1 MRARTFLGTLLP
13 CLILLAESG
22 VAEVALSESDL
33 QHHRWV
39 LESIDGEPLSQE
51 NTASLVPELDF
62 GEQMHVSGNTG
73 CNQYSGKAVLR
84 DGFFLIESMLA
95 TQRSCS
101 ARQNDLELKLQTL
114 LGHES
119 AISLGP
125 NGSLTLRSASTL
137 LVFRLQDWKQ

>member
-1 MRARTFLGTLLP
+1 MRIWSFQGTFLFCVFLLG
-13 CLILLAESG
+13 ESG
-22 VAEVALSESDL
+22 MAEVAVTESEL

-39 LESIDGEPLSQE
+39 LESIDGEAVLQE
-51 NTASLVPELDF
+51 NTESLLPELDF

-101 ARQNDLELKLQTL
+101 ARQNALELKLQTL

-119 AISLGP
+119 AISLAP
-125 NGSLTLRSASTL
+125 DGSLTLRSASTV
-137 LVFRLQDWKQ
+137 LVFSLQDWMQ

>member
-1 MRARTFLGTLLP
+1 MRARNLLAT
-13 CLILLAESG
+13 ILLCILLLGETGMADIA
-22 VAEVALSESDL
+22 VTESDL

-39 LESIDGEPLSQE
+39 LESIDGEALQLE
-51 NTASLVPELDF
+51 NTESQLPDLDF

-84 DGFFLIESMLA
+84 DGFFLIESMIA

-101 ARQNDLELKLQTL
+101 AQQNDIELKLQTV

-125 NGSLTLRSASTL
+125 NGSLTLRSASSL

>member
-1 MRARTFLGTLLP
+1 MQARNLLTTILLCTLFLGQDGIADMAVT
-13 CLILLAESG
+13 
-22 VAEVALSESDL
+22 ESDL

-39 LESIDGEPLSQE
+39 LESIDGEAVQLE
-51 NTASLVPELDF
+51 NTESQLPDLDF

-84 DGFFLIESMLA
+84 DGFFLIESMIA

-101 ARQNDLELKLQTL
+101 AQQNDLELKLQTL

-125 NGSLTLRSASTL
+125 DGSLTLRSASTL

>member
-1 MRARTFLGTLLP
+1 MRTRNLLATILLCTLL
-13 CLILLAESG
+13 LGEAGIADIA
-22 VAEVALSESDL
+22 VTESDL

-39 LESIDGEPLSQE
+39 LESIDGEALQLE
-51 NTASLVPELDF
+51 NTESQLPDLDF

-84 DGFFLIESMLA
+84 DGFFLIESMIA

-101 ARQNDLELKLQTL
+101 AQQNDIELKLQTV

-125 NGSLTLRSASTL
+125 NGSLTLRSASSL

>member
-1 MRARTFLGTLLP
+1 MQARNLLTTILLCTLFLGQAGIADMAVT
-13 CLILLAESG
+13 
-22 VAEVALSESDL
+22 ESDL

-39 LESIDGEPLSQE
+39 LESIDGEAVQLE
-51 NTASLVPELDF
+51 NTESQLPDLDF

-84 DGFFLIESMLA
+84 DGFFLIESMIA

-101 ARQNDLELKLQTL
+101 AQQNDLELKLQTL

-125 NGSLTLRSASTL
+125 DGSLTLRSASTL

>member
-1 MRARTFLGTLLP
+1 MRTRNLLATILLCTLL
-13 CLILLAESG
+13 LGEAGIADIA
-22 VAEVALSESDL
+22 VTESDL

-39 LESIDGEPLSQE
+39 LESIDGEALQLE
-51 NTASLVPELDF
+51 NTESQLPDLDF

-84 DGFFLIESMLA
+84 DGFFLIESMIA

-101 ARQNDLELKLQTL
+101 AQQNDIELKLQTV

-125 NGSLTLRSASTL
+125 NGSLTRRSASSL